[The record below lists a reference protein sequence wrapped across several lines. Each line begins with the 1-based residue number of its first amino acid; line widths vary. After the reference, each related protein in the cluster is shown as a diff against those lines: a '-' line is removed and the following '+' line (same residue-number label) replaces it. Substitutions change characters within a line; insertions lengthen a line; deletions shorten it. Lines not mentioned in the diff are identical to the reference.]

1 MNIRQKLLSLLEKY
15 LMKPFRLNPNI
26 AHFAR
31 LVVLLFMAPVLV
43 GCATGSAAQAD
54 PTPIPTPIV
63 PEKPTY
69 TVQRGVVSNVLELR
83 GRVSPVQQQDLY
95 FRTSGAVNTV
105 NVKRGDVV
113 KEGDVLAYL
122 GERESL
128 ESALA
133 DAELEVLRAE
143 KELNKLASEAD
154 LNSAEAHL
162 AMLEAKQ
169 ELIKAEKNR
178 VNKNYRRGSDTS
190 IAAARAEYLMAE
202 NFASQAE
209 GEYLSMTNLP
219 ESDYNR
225 INALSAMASAKRQR
239 DLARANLTYLESSP
253 TEEEILQADVELAIA
268 RAEAAAAEREYERLK
283 DGPDPFEVKLAEAA
297 LEKAKASQ
305 RKALASLENL
315 EIAAPFDGEIL
326 NVTISAGSQVNAF
339 QNVISMADPNS
350 LEVTCLP
357 TNEELAQLS
366 VGQTALVRLASQPG
380 SDLPGEVRQM
390 PYTGTST
397 STSTSPDQSRDTSVR
412 VSVGEGDAELSL
424 GELATVIIQLEER
437 QDTLWLP
444 PAALRVFQGRDFV
457 LVQDG
462 EVQRRV
468 DVSIGLRTKDR
479 FEILEGLVEGQ
490 IVLGQ

>member
-1 MNIRQKLLSLLEKY
+1 MSTGRNLLSSLEKY
-15 LMKPFRLNPNI
+15 IMMKFRMDPNV
-26 AHFAR
+26 AFFNR
-31 LVVLLFMAPVLV
+31 LVILIALVPVLV

-69 TVQRGVVSNVLELR
+69 TVQRGAVSNVLELR
-83 GRVSPVQQQDLY
+83 GRVSPVQQQDLF
-95 FRTSGAVNTV
+95 FRTNGAVNAV

-113 KEGDVLAYL
+113 KAGDILAYL

-143 KELNKLASEAD
+143 KELNKLNSEAD
-154 LNSAEAHL
+154 LKSAEAHL
-162 AMLEAKQ
+162 ALLEAKQ

-190 IAAARAEYLMAE
+190 IAAARAQYLMEE
-202 NFASQAE
+202 NFVSQAE
-209 GEYLSMTNLP
+209 NEYLSLTNLP
-219 ESDYNR
+219 ESDYTR
-225 INALSAMASAKRQR
+225 INALSALASAKRQR
-239 DLARANLTYLESSP
+239 DIARANLSYLESNP

-268 RAEAAAAEREYERLK
+268 KAEAEAAEREYERLK
-283 DGPDPFEVKLAEAA
+283 NGADPFEVRLAEAA

-305 RKALASLENL
+305 KKALASLENL

-326 NVTISAGSQVNAF
+326 NVTISAGAQVNAF
-339 QNVISMADPNS
+339 QNVISMANPNS
-350 LEVTCLP
+350 LEITCLP
-357 TNEELAQLS
+357 TADELAQLS
-366 VGQTALVRLASQPG
+366 VGQAALVRLASKPG
-380 SDLPGEVRQM
+380 TDLPGEVRQM
-390 PYTGTST
+390 PYTGTTSSST
-397 STSTSPDQSRDTSVR
+397 SNQDQTRDTSVR
-412 VSVGEGDAELSL
+412 ISVEGADAELSL

-479 FEILEGLVEGQ
+479 VEILEGLTEGQ
-490 IVLGQ
+490 VVLGQ

>member
-1 MNIRQKLLSLLEKY
+1 MIRSKTNPTLARIAGLIGFLALLPLL
-15 LMKPFRLNPNI
+15 
-26 AHFAR
+26 AA
-31 LVVLLFMAPVLV
+31 
-43 GCATGSAAQAD
+43 CATGSAAQTE

-69 TVQRGVVSNVLELR
+69 TVQRGTVSNVLELR
-83 GRVSPVQQQDLY
+83 GRVSPVQQQDLF
-95 FRTSGAVNTV
+95 FRTTGAVNSV
-105 NVKRGDVV
+105 NVKRGDTV
-113 KEGDVLAYL
+113 KARDVLAYL
-122 GERESL
+122 GEREAL

-143 KELNKLASEAD
+143 KELNNLLAEAD
-154 LNSAEAHL
+154 LKSAEAHL
-162 AMLEAKQ
+162 AMLEARQ

-202 NFASQAE
+202 NFVEQAE

-225 INALSAMASAKRQR
+225 INALSALASAKRQR
-239 DLARANLTYLESSP
+239 DLARGNLTYLESSP
-253 TEEEILQADVELAIA
+253 TEEEILQAEVELAIA
-268 RAEAAAAEREYERLK
+268 RAEAEAAEREYERLK
-283 DGPDPFEVKLAEAA
+283 NGPDPFEVKLAEAA

-305 RKALASLENL
+305 KKAMASLENL

-339 QNVISMADPNS
+339 QNVISMADPS
-350 LEVTCLP
+350 TLEVTSLP
-357 TNEELAQLS
+357 TAEELTQLS
-366 VGQTALVRLASQPG
+366 VGQAALVRLASHPG
-380 SDLPGEVRQM
+380 TDLPGEVRQM
-390 PYTGTST
+390 PYTGSTTST
-397 STSTSPDQSRDTSVR
+397 STEQSRDTSVR
-412 VSVGEGDAELSL
+412 ISLDDSTVEMNL

-437 QDTLWLP
+437 QDVLWLP

-462 EVQRRV
+462 DVQRRV
-468 DVSIGLRTKDR
+468 DVRIGLRTRDR
-479 FEILEGLVEGQ
+479 VEIQEGLAEGQ
-490 IVLGQ
+490 VVLGQ

>member
-1 MNIRQKLLSLLEKY
+1 MNIHPNLLSMLENY
-15 LMKPFRLNPNI
+15 LMKSFRMNPRITLFTRLI
-26 AHFAR
+26 AFLA
-31 LVVLLFMAPVLV
+31 LAPVLA
-43 GCATGSAAQAD
+43 GCVSGSAAQAD

-69 TVQRGVVSNVLELR
+69 TVQRGTVSNVLELR
-83 GRVSPVQQQDLY
+83 GRVSPVQQQDLF
-95 FRTSGAVNTV
+95 FRTNGAVNTV

-113 KEGDVLAYL
+113 KAGDVLAYL

-143 KELNKLASEAD
+143 KELNNLLAEAD
-154 LNSAEAHL
+154 LKSAEAHL
-162 AMLEAKQ
+162 ALLEAQQ
-169 ELIKAEKNR
+169 ELVKAEKNR

-190 IAAARAEYLMAE
+190 INAAKAQYLME
-202 NFASQAE
+202 ETYVQQAE
-209 GEYLSMTNLP
+209 KEYLSLTELP
-219 ESDYNR
+219 EDDWAR
-225 INALSAMASAKRQR
+225 VNALAALAAAERQR
-239 DLARANLTYLESSP
+239 DIARANWNYLQTNP

-268 RAEAAAAEREYERLK
+268 QAEAEAAEREYERLK
-283 DGPDPFEVKLAEAA
+283 DGPDPFEVRLAEAA

-315 EIAAPFDGEIL
+315 EIVAPFDGEIL
-326 NVTISAGSQVNAF
+326 NVTISAGTQVNAF
-339 QNVISMADPNS
+339 QNVISIANPDS
-350 LEVTCLP
+350 LEITCLP
-357 TNEELAQLS
+357 TADELAQLS
-366 VGQTALVRLASQPG
+366 VGQAALIRLASQPAT
-380 SDLPGEVRQM
+380 DLHGEVRQM
-390 PYTGTST
+390 PYTDTTTST
-397 STSTSPDQSRDTSVR
+397 SSDQSRDTSVR
-412 VSVGEGDAELSL
+412 ISVEEGDAELSL

-468 DVSIGLRTKDR
+468 DVSIGLRTRDR
-479 FEILEGLVEGQ
+479 VEISDGLTEGQ
-490 IVLGQ
+490 VVLGQ